1 MNMNK
6 NKMRKTRNKIRGTS
20 DRPRL
25 TVFRSNKYLYTQ
37 IINDELGKTLV
48 SASGKDA
55 KKIGSEISQRAL
67 KEKISQV
74 VFDRGNYRYHGN
86 VKLIA
91 DSAREGGLKF

>member
-1 MNMNK
+1 MA
-6 NKMRKTRNKIRGTS
+6 
-20 DRPRL
+20 
-25 TVFRSNKYLYTQ
+25 
-37 IINDELGKTLV
+37 

-55 KKIGSEISQRAL
+55 KKIGSEIAQRAL
-67 KEKISQV
+67 KGKISQV

>member
-37 IINDELGKTLV
+37 IINDELGKTLA

-55 KKIGSEISQRAL
+55 KKIGSEIAQRAL
-67 KEKISQV
+67 KGKISQV